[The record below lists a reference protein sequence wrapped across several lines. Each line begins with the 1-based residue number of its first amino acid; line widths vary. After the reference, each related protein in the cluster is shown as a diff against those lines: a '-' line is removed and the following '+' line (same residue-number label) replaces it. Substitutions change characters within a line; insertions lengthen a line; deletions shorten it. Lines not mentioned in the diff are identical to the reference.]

1 MKNALIGIYEQA
13 IELAGTIPEEWV
25 VGILVAPVVLISSWW
40 FVWCIVG
47 VAKAAERGEI
57 DGVII
62 FWWW

>member
-1 MKNALIGIYEQA
+1 MKEALIGIYEKA
-13 IELAGTIPEEWV
+13 VELAGTIPEEWI
-25 VGILVAPVVLISSWW
+25 VGILVAPAVLISLWW
-40 FVWCIVG
+40 FVSGIVG